1 MTQDDITAEC
11 VIIFVKEAKNTVGT
25 DYKKCMDEM
34 PSWTFV
40 STCKCHCKWTQ
51 TKRT

>member
-25 DYKKCMDEM
+25 DYKKMYG
-34 PSWTFV
+34 
-40 STCKCHCKWTQ
+40 
-51 TKRT
+51 